1 MRILADWY
9 FFLLILWIED
19 LDGPASYTV
28 QSQAASLCE
37 GTNTNKQHYLKSL
50 EEDKWTNLWTAKS
63 ETLMFN

>member
-50 EEDKWTNLWTAKS
+50 EEDK
-63 ETLMFN
+63 